1 MNLGRT
7 LIVLGGLLVV
17 AGLLVSI
24 GARLPFKPGQLPG
37 DIVIRT
43 KNGAFYFPVV
53 TCLLASL
60 VLTLV
65 FALLRRR

>member
-24 GARLPFKPGQLPG
+24 GARLPFKPGHLPG